1 MNALVNQLSTLGQ
14 ASLNFFWFPILIWTA
29 LALFVYL
36 GLKMFR
42 DLNALY
48 QYHLRTALL
57 AALPAGLLSWS
68 LLNWYLAADAI
79 QASSAKII
87 YVMNP
92 ISVTA
97 QQSAP
102 SPGFSFFTPEL
113 GIGILFVMLLTFA
126 MYQLIRFIVHF
137 RSLHVYKKSMS
148 LISLR
153 HYPDLSEGN
162 RRLLRLIPAEI
173 QLALC
178 DEPQIPS
185 TFGWRKPVIV
195 VPALLCSNTAKLN
208 LAIRHELIHIRQ
220 HDYLVNMGVQLV
232 SRIFRFH
239 PLVGRI
245 SREIHEYSEISCDNE
260 VLSDTSIPARHYA
273 YLLFEL
279 LQLPVINQSNMV
291 NMAHPNSN
299 IKKRIHA
306 MNISNHKNNSIRIS
320 FSLFTLI
327 LVSIS
332 MIMACS
338 GLQNQDTSGANLVG
352 QKITFYSPVLTI
364 NGHTYPHLPDSMAS
378 HIAPQKYPALGII
391 YLKTYDYGAFLIS
404 GQSFSGAKPVGT
416 ISGNHLKFTINNREV
431 EISTKSKIVPL
442 NKVTLWVKN
451 VPLNNAHKGDW
462 YGMGWTQNLDSF
474 KKMVNTP
481 RNVQPPMPQSPVAVP
496 YQSSSKDFKYLLIH
510 GKKSK
515 VYVVT
520 KKMPRLIGGL
530 AGIQARIQYP
540 ELAQRAGIE
549 GRVFV
554 EFIVDKQGNVEDP
567 KVVRGIGGEC
577 DKEALKVVKQAKFT
591 PGMKDGKPVNV
602 RYSIPIIFKLPD

>member
-1 MNALVNQLSTLGQ
+1 
-14 ASLNFFWFPILIWTA
+14 
-29 LALFVYL
+29 
-36 GLKMFR
+36 
-42 DLNALY
+42 
-48 QYHLRTALL
+48 
-57 AALPAGLLSWS
+57 
-68 LLNWYLAADAI
+68 
-79 QASSAKII
+79 
-87 YVMNP
+87 
-92 ISVTA
+92 
-97 QQSAP
+97 
-102 SPGFSFFTPEL
+102 
-113 GIGILFVMLLTFA
+113 MLLTFA

-291 NMAHPNSN
+291 NMAHPDSN

-306 MNISNHKNNSIRIS
+306 MNTTQRKSKSIRVSI
-320 FSLFTLI
+320 SLFTII
-327 LVSIS
+327 LAGISI
-332 MIMACS
+332 IMALS
-338 GLQNQDTSGANLVG
+338 GLHDPGAFAQSRSGQNM
-352 QKITFYSPVLTI
+352 KIKNPVITI
-364 NGHTYPHLPDSMAS
+364 NNQLLTLPGRN
-378 HIAPQKYPALGII
+378 QNII
-391 YLKTYDYGAFLIS
+391 LNGSLSQIFYIRTAGYGTFLIS
-404 GQSFSGAKPVGT
+404 GKTFDDAQSTGTIKGKKISFSIDNT
-416 ISGNHLKFTINNREV
+416 EV
-431 EISTKSKIVPL
+431 NITTSDPILTSTKENQI
-442 NKVTLWVKN
+442 WVKHSTDN
-451 VPLNNAHKGDW
+451 GLRTLTVVGYGSRQHVYGLQTPSVTGNGSILQIQQHTTKPKKKVIEHPLAMLGFANNYD
-462 YGMGWTQNLDSF
+462 D
-474 KKMVNTP
+474 
-481 RNVQPPMPQSPVAVP
+481 
-496 YQSSSKDFKYLLIH
+496 YQENNFPESTYYSSQTHSEI
-510 GKKSK
+510 
-515 VYVVT
+515 VYNSAQ
-520 KKMPRLIGGL
+520 KMPELLGGI
-530 AGIQARIQYP
+530 ASIQKNIIYP
-540 ELAQRAGIE
+540 EEARKKDMQ

-554 EFIVDKQGNVEDP
+554 EFVINKEGKVQHP
-567 KVVRGIGGEC
+567 KVIRGIGGGC
-577 DKEALKVVKQAKFT
+577 DKEAIRVVKQARFK
-591 PGMKDGKPVNV
+591 PAKLHGKPVNML
-602 RYSIPIIFKLPD
+602 YSLPIVFKLKS